1 MGIMTS
7 GGSSFVDVPQG
18 QKIAIT
24 SQNAT
29 AVVNY
34 STFPISP
41 EIYYES
47 SRVVSSSVILGTFP
61 SDKKIRIDV
70 IGAGTV
76 TYDVSATPSTPS
88 VSPYTIA
95 VTNGSAAHYQ
105 ILDSQSGSFF
115 TNEGATEQV
124 YLDLPAAKQ
133 DLVFDFIISDSYG
146 VRITSGSGDTIRLY
160 SDVTPAAGYIESTDI
175 GSTLRIKAI
184 NDTEWVVVSS
194 SGQWTPS
201 T

>member
-1 MGIMTS
+1 MCIITS

-18 QKIAIT
+18 QKLAIT

-61 SDKKIRIDV
+61 ADKKIRIDV

-95 VTNGSAAHYQ
+95 VTNGSAAPYQ

-133 DLVFDFIISDSYG
+133 YLVFDFIVSDSDG
-146 VRITSGSGDTIRLY
+146 VRITAGSGDTIRLY

>member
-1 MGIMTS
+1 MGIITS
-7 GGSSFVDVPQG
+7 GGSRFVDVPQG
-18 QKIAIT
+18 QKLAIT

-29 AVVNY
+29 AVVSY

-41 EIYYES
+41 DIYYES
-47 SRVVSSSVILGTFP
+47 SRVVSSSVILGAFP
-61 SDKKIRIDV
+61 ANKKIRIDV
-70 IGAGTV
+70 IGSGTV
-76 TYDVSATPSTPS
+76 AYDVSATPSTPS

-95 VTNGSAAHYQ
+95 VTNGSASPYQ
-105 ILDSQSGSFF
+105 ILEAQSGLFF

-133 DLVFDFIISDSYG
+133 DLVFDFIVSDSDG

-175 GSTLRIKAI
+175 GSTLRIKAV

>member
-1 MGIMTS
+1 MTS

>member
-1 MGIMTS
+1 MTS

-95 VTNGSAAHYQ
+95 VTNGSAAH
-105 ILDSQSGSFF
+105 
-115 TNEGATEQV
+115 
-124 YLDLPAAKQ
+124 
-133 DLVFDFIISDSYG
+133 
-146 VRITSGSGDTIRLY
+146 
-160 SDVTPAAGYIESTDI
+160 
-175 GSTLRIKAI
+175 
-184 NDTEWVVVSS
+184 
-194 SGQWTPS
+194 
-201 T
+201 